1 MRCTKG
7 DRIYHRV
14 IYYVHHSEAPPV
26 TRMPTAPAV
35 SALAQNARAWLRTF
49 VPLPVAANRH
59 ERLKSCIGA
68 LLGLFCTEWIS
79 HQTLGGFNPWFV
91 APMGASAVL
100 LFAVPSSPL
109 AQPWSIIGG
118 NLLAA
123 LVGVACARW
132 IPDPGLA
139 AATAVA
145 VAIALMFQFRCVHP
159 PSGAVAITAVFGG
172 PAVSALGFGF
182 VVVPVLFNSMLLLL
196 MALAFNNLSQRRYPH
211 RPPEPAMQHG
221 TKDVPPTQR
230 IGFTRADLDA
240 ALQQRGEFLDIEE
253 DDLEQILVAAQL
265 RAYRRHFGNVLCGE
279 IMSRDVV
286 TVRPDQ
292 PAHEA
297 GHLLSRHRIKA
308 LPVVDANSRL
318 EGIITQSDFFAAQRD
333 TGARRLAG
341 TVRDLM
347 TRAVVTARA
356 DQPMV
361 ELAQAFSDGGLHH
374 APVIDDHRRVV
385 GMVTQSD
392 LVAALLKSGVMA
404 VPG

>member
-1 MRCTKG
+1 
-7 DRIYHRV
+7 
-14 IYYVHHSEAPPV
+14 
-26 TRMPTAPAV
+26 MPTAPAV

-49 VPLPVAANRH
+49 APVPVAASRH
-59 ERLKSCIGA
+59 ERLKGCIGA
-68 LLGLFCTEWIS
+68 LLGLFCTEWIC

-109 AQPWSIIGG
+109 AQPWSVIGG

-123 LVGVACARW
+123 VVGVACARW

-182 VVVPVLFNSMLLLL
+182 VVVPVLFNSMLMLL

-211 RPPEPAMQHG
+211 RPPEPAAQHG

-230 IGFTRADLDA
+230 VGFIRADLDA
-240 ALQQRGEFLDIEE
+240 ALKARGEFLDIEE

-279 IMSRDVV
+279 IMSRDVI

-308 LPVVDANSRL
+308 LPVVDANRKL

-341 TVRDLM
+341 TVRNLM
-347 TRAVVTARA
+347 TRVVVTARA

-374 APVIDDHRRVV
+374 APVIDDQRRVV

-404 VPG
+404 VPA

>member
-1 MRCTKG
+1 
-7 DRIYHRV
+7 
-14 IYYVHHSEAPPV
+14 
-26 TRMPTAPAV
+26 MPTAPAV
-35 SALAQNARAWLRTF
+35 AALAHSTRAWLRTF
-49 VPLPVAANRH
+49 VPLPVSANRT
-59 ERLKSCIGA
+59 ERIKSCIGA
-68 LLGLFCTEWIS
+68 LLGLFLTEWIS

-118 NLLAA
+118 NLFAA

-132 IPDPGLA
+132 IPDQGLA

-145 VAIALMFQFRCVHP
+145 VAIAVMFQFRCVHP

-182 VVVPVLFNSMLLLL
+182 VAVPVLFNSMLLLL
-196 MALAFNNLSQRRYPH
+196 MALAFNNLSRRRYPH
-211 RPPEPAMQHG
+211 RPPEPPVQHH
-221 TKDVPPTQR
+221 TADVPPGQR
-230 IGFTRADLDA
+230 VGFTRADLHD
-240 ALQQRGEFLDIEE
+240 ALQARGEFLDIEE
-253 DDLEQILVAAQL
+253 DDLEAILVAAQL
-265 RAYRRHFGNVLCGE
+265 RAYRRHFGNVLVSE

-286 TVRPDQ
+286 TVNPSQ
-292 PAHEA
+292 PATEA
-297 GHLLSRHRIKA
+297 SHLLTRHRIKA
-308 LPVVDANSRL
+308 LPVVDEHRKL
-318 EGIITQSDFFAAQRD
+318 LGIITQSDFFAAQRD

-356 DQPMV
+356 EQPMV

-374 APVIDDHRRVV
+374 APVIDDHHRVV

-392 LVAALLKSGVMA
+392 LVAALLKDGVMSA
-404 VPG
+404 TA

>member
-1 MRCTKG
+1 
-7 DRIYHRV
+7 
-14 IYYVHHSEAPPV
+14 
-26 TRMPTAPAV
+26 MPTAPAV

-49 VPLPVAANRH
+49 VPLPVPASRK
-59 ERLKSCIGA
+59 ERFKSCLGA
-68 LLGLFCTEWIS
+68 LLGLICTEWIS

-118 NLLAA
+118 NLIAA
-123 LVGVACARW
+123 VIGVACARW

-139 AATAVA
+139 AAVAVA
-145 VAIALMFQFRCVHP
+145 IAIALMFQFHCVHP

-182 VVVPVLFNSMLLLL
+182 VAVPVLFNSMLLLM
-196 MALAFNNLSQRRYPH
+196 MALAFNNLSRRRYPH

-221 TKDVPPTQR
+221 TKDVPPSQR
-230 IGFTRADLDA
+230 VGVTRADLDA
-240 ALQQRGEFLDIEE
+240 ALKVRGEFLDIEE

-279 IMSRDVV
+279 IMSRDVIMV
-286 TVRPDQ
+286 TPDQ

-297 GHLLSRHRIKA
+297 GHLLARHRIKA
-308 LPVVDANSRL
+308 LPVVDATRRL
-318 EGIITQSDFFAAQRD
+318 VGIVTQSDFFAAQRD

-341 TVRDLM
+341 TVRNLM

-374 APVIDDHRRVV
+374 APVIDDQRRVV

-404 VPG
+404 VPD

>member
-1 MRCTKG
+1 
-7 DRIYHRV
+7 
-14 IYYVHHSEAPPV
+14 
-26 TRMPTAPAV
+26 MPTAPAPD
-35 SALAQNARAWLRTF
+35 AFAQNARAWLRTF
-49 VPLPVAANRH
+49 VPMPVSASRR
-59 ERLKSCIGA
+59 ERLKSCLGA

-118 NLLAA
+118 NLVAA
-123 LVGVACARW
+123 TIGVACAHW

-172 PAVSALGFGF
+172 PAISALGFGF

-211 RPPEPAMQHG
+211 RPHEPAPQHH
-221 TKDVPPTQR
+221 TRDVPPSQR
-230 IGFTRADLDA
+230 VGFIRADLDA
-240 ALQQRGEFLDIEE
+240 ALKARGEFLDIEE
-253 DDLEQILVAAQL
+253 DDLEDILIAAQL
-265 RAYRRHFGNVLCGE
+265 RAYRRRFGNVLCSE

-286 TVRPDQ
+286 MVRPEQ
-292 PAHEA
+292 PVNEA
-297 GHLLSRHRIKA
+297 WALLSRHRIKA
-308 LPVVDANSRL
+308 LPVVDANRKL
-318 EGIITQSDFFAAQRD
+318 QGIISQSDFFAAQRD
-333 TGARRLAG
+333 TGARRLAS

-361 ELAQAFSDGGLHH
+361 ELAQAFAEAGLHQ
-374 APVIDDHRRVV
+374 APVIDEHHHLL
-385 GMVTQSD
+385 GMVTQGD
-392 LVAALLKSGVMA
+392 LVAALLKDGVMSA
-404 VPG
+404 TA

>member
-1 MRCTKG
+1 
-7 DRIYHRV
+7 
-14 IYYVHHSEAPPV
+14 
-26 TRMPTAPAV
+26 MPTAPV
-35 SALAQNARAWLRTF
+35 SAMAHNARAWLRTF
-49 VPLPVAANRH
+49 VPLPVAASRK
-59 ERLKSCIGA
+59 ERLKSCFGA
-68 LLGLFCTEWIS
+68 LLGLLCTEWIS

-118 NLLAA
+118 NLIAA
-123 LVGVACARW
+123 VIGVACARW

-139 AATAVA
+139 AAVAVS
-145 VAIALMFQFRCVHP
+145 VAIALMFQFHCVHP

-182 VVVPVLFNSMLLLL
+182 VAVPVLFNSMLLLM
-196 MALAFNNLSQRRYPH
+196 MALAFNNLSRRRYPH
-211 RPPEPAMQHG
+211 RPPEPAVQHG
-221 TKDVPPTQR
+221 TRDVPPSQR
-230 IGFTRADLDA
+230 VGVTRADLDA
-240 ALQQRGEFLDIEE
+240 ALKVRGEFLDIEE

-279 IMSRDVV
+279 IMSRDVITV
-286 TVRPDQ
+286 TPDQ
-292 PAHEA
+292 PAQEA

-308 LPVVDANSRL
+308 LPVVDATRKL
-318 EGIITQSDFFAAQRD
+318 VGIVTQSDFFAAQRD

-341 TVRDLM
+341 TVRNLM
-347 TRAVVTARA
+347 THAVVTARPE
-356 DQPMV
+356 QPMV

-374 APVIDDHRRVV
+374 APVIDDQRRVV

-404 VPG
+404 VPD

>member
-1 MRCTKG
+1 MRRTKN
-7 DRIYHRV
+7 DPIYHPV
-14 IYYVHHSEAPPV
+14 IYYVHHSKAPPV
-26 TRMPTAPAV
+26 PRMQTAPV
-35 SALAQNARAWLRTF
+35 SALAHNARAWLRTF
-49 VPLPVAANRH
+49 VPLPVAASRK
-59 ERLKSCIGA
+59 ERLKSCFGA
-68 LLGLFCTEWIS
+68 LLGLLCTEWIS

-118 NLLAA
+118 NLIAGV
-123 LVGVACARW
+123 VGVACARW

-139 AATAVA
+139 AAVAVA
-145 VAIALMFQFRCVHP
+145 VAIALMFQFHCVHP

-182 VVVPVLFNSMLLLL
+182 VAVPVLFNSMLMLM
-196 MALAFNNLSQRRYPH
+196 MALAFNNLSRRRYPH
-211 RPPEPAMQHG
+211 RPPEPAVQHG

-230 IGFTRADLDA
+230 VGVTRADLDA
-240 ALQQRGEFLDIEE
+240 ALKVRGEFLDIEE

-279 IMSRDVV
+279 IMSRDVITV
-286 TVRPDQ
+286 TPDQ

-308 LPVVDANSRL
+308 LPVVDATRKL

-341 TVRDLM
+341 TVRNLM
-347 TRAVVTARA
+347 TRAVVTARP

-374 APVIDDHRRVV
+374 APVIDDQRRVV

-404 VPG
+404 VPD

>member
-1 MRCTKG
+1 
-7 DRIYHRV
+7 
-14 IYYVHHSEAPPV
+14 
-26 TRMPTAPAV
+26 MPTAPV
-35 SALAQNARAWLRTF
+35 SAMAHNARAWLRTF
-49 VPLPVAANRH
+49 VPLPVAASRK
-59 ERLKSCIGA
+59 ERLKSCFGA
-68 LLGLFCTEWIS
+68 LLGLLCTEWIS

-100 LFAVPSSPL
+100 LFAVPASPL

-118 NLLAA
+118 NLIAGV
-123 LVGVACARW
+123 VGVACARW

-139 AATAVA
+139 AAVAVA
-145 VAIALMFQFRCVHP
+145 VSIALMFQFHCVHP

-182 VVVPVLFNSMLLLL
+182 VAVPVLFNSMLLLM
-196 MALAFNNLSQRRYPH
+196 MALAFNNLSRRRYPH
-211 RPPEPAMQHG
+211 RPPEPAVQHG
-221 TKDVPPTQR
+221 TRDVPPTQR
-230 IGFTRADLDA
+230 VGVTRADLDA
-240 ALQQRGEFLDIEE
+240 ALKVRGEFLDIEE

-279 IMSRDVV
+279 IMSRDVITV
-286 TVRPDQ
+286 TPDQ
-292 PAHEA
+292 PAQEA

-308 LPVVDANSRL
+308 LPVVDATRKL
-318 EGIITQSDFFAAQRD
+318 VGIVTQSDFFAAQRD

-341 TVRDLM
+341 TVRNLM
-347 TRAVVTARA
+347 THAVVTARPE
-356 DQPMV
+356 QPMV

-374 APVIDDHRRVV
+374 APVIDDQRRVV

-404 VPG
+404 VPD

>member
-1 MRCTKG
+1 MA
-7 DRIYHRV
+7 H
-14 IYYVHHSEAPPV
+14 
-26 TRMPTAPAV
+26 
-35 SALAQNARAWLRTF
+35 NARAWLRTF
-49 VPLPVAANRH
+49 VPLPVAASRK
-59 ERLKSCIGA
+59 ERLKSCFGA
-68 LLGLFCTEWIS
+68 LLGLLCTEWIS

-118 NLLAA
+118 NLIAA
-123 LVGVACARW
+123 VIGVACARW

-139 AATAVA
+139 AAVAVS
-145 VAIALMFQFRCVHP
+145 VAIALMFQFHCVHP

-182 VVVPVLFNSMLLLL
+182 VAVPVLFNSMLLLM
-196 MALAFNNLSQRRYPH
+196 MALAFNNLSRRRYPH
-211 RPPEPAMQHG
+211 RPPEPAVQHG
-221 TKDVPPTQR
+221 TRDVPPSQR
-230 IGFTRADLDA
+230 VGVTRADLDA
-240 ALQQRGEFLDIEE
+240 ALKVRGEFLDIEE

-279 IMSRDVV
+279 IMSRDVITV
-286 TVRPDQ
+286 TPDQ
-292 PAHEA
+292 PAQEA

-308 LPVVDANSRL
+308 LPVVDATRKL
-318 EGIITQSDFFAAQRD
+318 VGIVTQSDFFAAQRD

-341 TVRDLM
+341 TVRNLM
-347 TRAVVTARA
+347 THAVVTARPE
-356 DQPMV
+356 QPMV

-374 APVIDDHRRVV
+374 APVIDDQRRVV

-404 VPG
+404 VPD

>member
-1 MRCTKG
+1 
-7 DRIYHRV
+7 
-14 IYYVHHSEAPPV
+14 
-26 TRMPTAPAV
+26 MPTAPV
-35 SALAQNARAWLRTF
+35 SALAHNARAWLRTF
-49 VPLPVAANRH
+49 VPLPVAASRK
-59 ERLKSCIGA
+59 ERLKSCFGA
-68 LLGLFCTEWIS
+68 LLGLLCTEWIS

-118 NLLAA
+118 NLIAA
-123 LVGVACARW
+123 VIGVACARW

-139 AATAVA
+139 AAVAVA
-145 VAIALMFQFRCVHP
+145 VAIALMFQFHCVHP

-182 VVVPVLFNSMLLLL
+182 VAVPVLFNSMLLLL
-196 MALAFNNLSQRRYPH
+196 MALAFNNLSRRRYPH
-211 RPPEPAMQHG
+211 RPPEPAVQHG
-221 TKDVPPTQR
+221 TRDVPPSQR
-230 IGFTRADLDA
+230 LGVTRADLDA
-240 ALQQRGEFLDIEE
+240 ALKVRGEFLDIEE

-279 IMSRDVV
+279 IMSRDVITV
-286 TVRPDQ
+286 TPDQ
-292 PAHEA
+292 PAQEA

-308 LPVVDANSRL
+308 LPVVDATRKL
-318 EGIITQSDFFAAQRD
+318 VGIITQSDFFAAQRD

-341 TVRDLM
+341 TVRNLM
-347 TRAVVTARA
+347 TRAVVTARPE
-356 DQPMV
+356 QPMV

-374 APVIDDHRRVV
+374 APVIDDQRRVV

-404 VPG
+404 VPD

>member
-1 MRCTKG
+1 
-7 DRIYHRV
+7 
-14 IYYVHHSEAPPV
+14 
-26 TRMPTAPAV
+26 MPTAPV
-35 SALAQNARAWLRTF
+35 SAMAHNARAWLRTF
-49 VPLPVAANRH
+49 VPLPVAASRK
-59 ERLKSCIGA
+59 ERLKSCFGA
-68 LLGLFCTEWIS
+68 LLGLLCTEWIS

-91 APMGASAVL
+91 APMVASAVL

-118 NLLAA
+118 NLIAA
-123 LVGVACARW
+123 VIGVACARW

-139 AATAVA
+139 AAVAVS
-145 VAIALMFQFRCVHP
+145 VAIALMFQFHCVHP

-182 VVVPVLFNSMLLLL
+182 VAVPVLFNSMLLLM
-196 MALAFNNLSQRRYPH
+196 MALAFNNLSRRRYPH
-211 RPPEPAMQHG
+211 RPPEPAVQHG
-221 TKDVPPTQR
+221 TRDVPPSQR
-230 IGFTRADLDA
+230 VGVTRADLDA
-240 ALQQRGEFLDIEE
+240 ALKVRGEFLDIEE

-279 IMSRDVV
+279 IMSRDVITV
-286 TVRPDQ
+286 TPDQ
-292 PAHEA
+292 PAQEA

-308 LPVVDANSRL
+308 LPVVDATRKL
-318 EGIITQSDFFAAQRD
+318 VGIVTQSDFFAAQRD

-341 TVRDLM
+341 TVRNLR
-347 TRAVVTARA
+347 THAVVTARPE
-356 DQPMV
+356 QPMV

-374 APVIDDHRRVV
+374 APVIDDQRRVV

-404 VPG
+404 VPD

>member
-1 MRCTKG
+1 MDLAKG
-7 DRIYHRV
+7 RQIYHSV
-14 IYYVHHSEAPPV
+14 IYYADYSNAPPS
-26 TRMPTAPAV
+26 RMPSAPAV
-35 SALAQNARAWLRTF
+35 AALAHNTRAWLRTF
-49 VPLPVAANRH
+49 VPLPVSANRI
-59 ERLKSCIGA
+59 ERIKSCFGA
-68 LLGLFCTEWIS
+68 LLGLFLTEWIS

-118 NLLAA
+118 NLFAA
-123 LVGVACARW
+123 LIGVACARW

-145 VAIALMFQFRCVHP
+145 IAIALMFQFRCVHP

-196 MALAFNNLSQRRYPH
+196 MALAFNNLSRRRYPH
-211 RPPEPAMQHG
+211 RPPEPPVQHL
-221 TKDVPPTQR
+221 TSDVPPGQR
-230 IGFTRADLDA
+230 VGFTRADLHD
-240 ALQQRGEFLDIEE
+240 ALQARGEFLDIEE
-253 DDLEQILVAAQL
+253 DDLEAILVAAQL
-265 RAYRRHFGNVLCGE
+265 RAYRRRFGNVLISD

-286 TVRPDQ
+286 TVRPEQ
-292 PAHEA
+292 AATEA
-297 GHLLSRHRIKA
+297 SHLLSRHRIKA
-308 LPVVDANSRL
+308 LPVVDDHRKL
-318 EGIITQSDFFAAQRD
+318 LGIITQSDFFAAQRD

-374 APVIDDHRRVV
+374 APVIDDHHHLV

-392 LVAALLKSGVMA
+392 LVAALLKDGVMSA
-404 VPG
+404 TA

>member
-1 MRCTKG
+1 
-7 DRIYHRV
+7 
-14 IYYVHHSEAPPV
+14 
-26 TRMPTAPAV
+26 MPTAPV
-35 SALAQNARAWLRTF
+35 SALAHNARAWLRTF
-49 VPLPVAANRH
+49 VPLPVAASRK
-59 ERLKSCIGA
+59 ERLKSCFGA
-68 LLGLFCTEWIS
+68 LLGLLCTEWIS

-100 LFAVPSSPL
+100 LFAVPASPL

-118 NLLAA
+118 NLIAGV
-123 LVGVACARW
+123 VGVACARW

-139 AATAVA
+139 AAVAVA
-145 VAIALMFQFRCVHP
+145 VSIALMFQFHCVHP

-182 VVVPVLFNSMLLLL
+182 VAVPVLFNSMLLLM
-196 MALAFNNLSQRRYPH
+196 MALAFNNLSRRRYPH
-211 RPPEPAMQHG
+211 RPPEPAVQHG
-221 TKDVPPTQR
+221 TRDVPPTQR
-230 IGFTRADLDA
+230 VGVTRADLDA
-240 ALQQRGEFLDIEE
+240 ALKVRGEFLDIEE

-279 IMSRDVV
+279 IMSRDVITV
-286 TVRPDQ
+286 TPDQ
-292 PAHEA
+292 PAQEA

-308 LPVVDANSRL
+308 LPVVDATRKL
-318 EGIITQSDFFAAQRD
+318 VGIVTQSDFFAAQRD

-341 TVRDLM
+341 TVRNLM
-347 TRAVVTARA
+347 THAVVTARPE
-356 DQPMV
+356 QPMV

-374 APVIDDHRRVV
+374 APVIDDQRRVV

-404 VPG
+404 VPD